1 MRVVFQGL
9 LVIIVFMDT
18 FMKQKI
24 IVKQVFS

>member
-24 IVKQVFS
+24 IVKQIFS